1 MGNLSELL
9 LDEIKKG
16 NVQQILKEKNNIILQ
31 ENKIKVKLHLP
42 HLLP

>member
-31 ENKIKVKLHLP
+31 ENNDVHQIAKYSF
-42 HLLP
+42 